1 MRSKSTAHPS
11 PGCLPMTCWVA
22 VSALFLTHIARGT
35 PVWEINLVGDM
46 YDDGRDVP
54 HPTPEKPAYYFPI
67 IGGFQEMG
75 AKVKG
80 VQPPPTKDIVH
91 ALATAL
97 AREGYL
103 VSHEVTVPAPNG
115 GSTTAKALAP
125 PPSLVLVFHWGYLNP
140 EKFDDGSDSSSP
152 PAIINGDQM
161 LGLTAGRKL
170 DSIFDSDFQRQAIMA
185 GIQDD
190 RFFVMISAYD
200 FNAYNQQHKKV
211 RLWVAKMSTPSGGTT
226 LADALPVLIKNG
238 GAIFGRETVG
248 PKSIDVP
255 VVPEGRVEVGT
266 PTVVPEVKK

>member
-1 MRSKSTAHPS
+1 MRPNSPAPFSPRGRPLTWCAAALASLLAVAAH
-11 PGCLPMTCWVA
+11 A
-22 VSALFLTHIARGT
+22 T

-46 YDDGRDVP
+46 YDEGRALP
-54 HPTPEKPAYYFPI
+54 HPTPDQPAHYYPI
-67 IGGFQEMG
+67 VGGFQEMG

-91 ALATAL
+91 ALAAAL

-103 VSHEVTVPAPNG
+103 VSQEVVVPAPNG
-115 GSTTAKALAP
+115 GPATAKALAP

-140 EKFDDGSDSSSP
+140 EKFDDGSDSSAP
-152 PAIINGDQM
+152 PPIINGDQM

-170 DSIFDSDFQRQAIMA
+170 DSIFDSDFQRQAVMA

-200 FNAYNQQHKKV
+200 FNAYNQQHKKI
-211 RLWVAKMSTPSGGTT
+211 RLWVAKMSVPSGGTT
-226 LADALPVLIKNG
+226 LAEALPVLIKHG
-238 GAIFGRETVG
+238 GSIFGRETVG

-255 VVPEGRVEVGT
+255 VVRQGRVEVGT
-266 PTVVPEVKK
+266 PTVVPDDKK